1 MEAGGNWRILRP
13 RSTQKPHIGYIH
25 RPVIHC
31 WTLIYSGRNLGVIP
45 VHQTSQNVCHD
56 STEFYRFRSVRPFR
70 QQDPARHL
78 RRPRRQMERHNA
90 RPVRTA
96 FFLFVATLGY
106 MYHTSP
112 DTTPPSRTLR
122 KEGARKQFWNS
133 SKSLPNNHPDI
144 LSTNHFL
151 FPQN

>member
-1 MEAGGNWRILRP
+1 
-13 RSTQKPHIGYIH
+13 
-25 RPVIHC
+25 
-31 WTLIYSGRNLGVIP
+31 
-45 VHQTSQNVCHD
+45 
-56 STEFYRFRSVRPFR
+56 
-70 QQDPARHL
+70 
-78 RRPRRQMERHNA
+78 MERHNA